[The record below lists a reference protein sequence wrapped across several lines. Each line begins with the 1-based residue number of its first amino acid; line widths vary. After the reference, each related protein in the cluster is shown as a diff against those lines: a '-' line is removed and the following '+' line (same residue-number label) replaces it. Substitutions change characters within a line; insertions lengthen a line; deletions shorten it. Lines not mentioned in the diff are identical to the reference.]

1 LPTLENLYGG
11 KKMKNFEDSD
21 YALNK
26 FSNGIVYRFMD
37 EIIEVTLADYLYEN
51 PDKTAAD
58 FAELKAISD
67 LDYLN
72 QVRRDNALSR
82 KSTFF
87 SDVTQ
92 DSFGLTNS
100 LEEII
105 IEFTEQERYH
115 QERLAIA
122 AKALD
127 KLTEVQRRR
136 YIKHHIEGLSTRA
149 IAESEG
155 VNNSKVIKSL
165 AAANKKIKKFL
176 DFVKNGGSNRL

>member
-1 LPTLENLYGG
+1 MEG
-11 KKMKNFEDSD
+11 KMTNFNDSD

-26 FSNGIVYRFMD
+26 YSNGIVYRFSD
-37 EIIEVTLADYLYEN
+37 VIIEVTLADYLHEN

-58 FAELKAISD
+58 FAELKAKSD
-67 LDYLN
+67 MDYLN
-72 QVRRDNALSR
+72 QVRRDNALSK
-82 KSTFF
+82 KSFLF
-87 SDVTQ
+87 SDLPE
-92 DSFGLTNS
+92 SCFGLTNS
-100 LEEII
+100 LEEFII
-105 IEFTEQERYH
+105 VFPEKELYR

-136 YIKHHIEGLSTRA
+136 YIKYHIEGLSTQA

-165 AAANKKIKKFL
+165 SAANKCFNHI
-176 DFVKNGGSNRL
+176 